1 PANQAAFWC
10 MSRKREKE
18 KVTIRVPNPNAPVKE
33 RLKTPS
39 HKVHRSKRAYR
50 RRDKH
55 PKAPGLDEISRI
67 MSAVADDNRG
77 DFTAN
82 PRVLGVTLKPLIA
95 AVARSFAALAPT
107 TLTASLTNRFC

>member
-1 PANQAAFWC
+1 

-50 RRDKH
+50 RREKH
-55 PKAPGLDEISRI
+55 PKSPGLD
-67 MSAVADDNRG
+67 
-77 DFTAN
+77 
-82 PRVLGVTLKPLIA
+82 
-95 AVARSFAALAPT
+95 
-107 TLTASLTNRFC
+107 